1 MISIRTNIQSST
13 RTLIT
18 MTDYYFPKINYQIPV
33 FPKIN
38 YLIPD
43 PYVLESSREPIEV
56 IDKVKPKYFV
66 IKKPKEVKLDYFKSS
81 CVKKPLFIPNMD
93 DIWLKKSMEMMVI
106 WNESVKHV
114 KCLQAINLPSTDN
127 VSKIFVK
134 TLKICRKFLNGNLI
148 KSKEFTPPYN
158 IEPES
163 RRYSVDEFKS
173 GLSVFLIKLPKIHWM
188 HKRKTKMSLVEFL
201 AGEQVYANIS
211 SQFFLYFTPDF
222 VGRDTEEMSIMTDR
236 WLLLT
241 GEDEV
246 SMSDKKNFSDYL
258 KWATEHFQTQY
269 KGFRSIRSSFS
280 DWVAA
285 MDFITFGTLRRYN
298 ARTPIKSSGILNQD
312 FFKGMMEEFRISHG
326 YTV

>member
-1 MISIRTNIQSST
+1 MII
-13 RTLIT
+13 
-18 MTDYYFPKINYQIPV
+18 DYYFPVINYQIPV

-43 PYVLESSREPIEV
+43 FYEIEPGKEPIEV
-56 IDKVKPKYFV
+56 IDKKKPKYFV
-66 IKKPKEVKLDYFKSS
+66 IKKPKLDYFKSI
-81 CVKKPLFIPNMD
+81 CKKKEKKPLFIPEID
-93 DIWLKKSMEMMVI
+93 DVWLKKSMEMMVI
-106 WNESVKHV
+106 WNESITHIS
-114 KCLQAINLPSTDN
+114 CLQGVQLPSTNN
-127 VSKIFVK
+127 VTKSFIK

-173 GLSVFLIKLPKIHWM
+173 GLSVFLIKLPKIHWI
-188 HKRKTKMSLVEFL
+188 HKRKARMTLIEFL
-201 AGEQVYANIS
+201 AGEQVYSNIQ

-241 GEDEV
+241 GDDEV
-246 SMSDKKNFSDYL
+246 SLSDKKNFHDYL
-258 KWATEHFQTQY
+258 QWATEHFKNQY
-269 KGFRSIRSSFS
+269 NGFRSIRSSFS
-280 DWVAA
+280 DWIAA